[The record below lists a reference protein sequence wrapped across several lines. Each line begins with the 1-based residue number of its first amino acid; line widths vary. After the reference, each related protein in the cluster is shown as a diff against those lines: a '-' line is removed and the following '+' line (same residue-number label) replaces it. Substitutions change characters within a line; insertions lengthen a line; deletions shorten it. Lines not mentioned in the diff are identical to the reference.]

1 MLIGAYNSNDLITR
15 NNLGPNTIPSL
26 GFHSNNTM
34 GEFASSISNLAK
46 NDIFQYCFFLNTAER
61 TF

>member
-1 MLIGAYNSNDLITR
+1 MLIGAYNSNDLIRR

-34 GEFASSISNLAK
+34 GE
-46 NDIFQYCFFLNTAER
+46 
-61 TF
+61 